1 VSVPGDEPS
10 DADVGEPQ
18 AGVVRSGEPE
28 RYDSVTRARRAARR
42 RRRVLVEWILVIA
55 LTFVGTVVIRT
66 YVVQSYRI
74 PSGSME
80 QTLHGGCDP
89 HCAKDRILV
98 NKLAYDMHG
107 IHHEDIVV
115 FKATT
120 PSWIAAVGG
129 PDDIVKRVIGLPGD
143 TVQCCDPQGRV
154 VRNGKPL
161 NEPYV
166 YQNDHKAF
174 GPIVVPKGQLWVM
187 GDHRSDS
194 SDSRY
199 NGTVPI
205 KSVVGHAFMR
215 VWPISRIGLL

>member
-1 VSVPGDEPS
+1 MRVPDDDAS
-10 DADVGEPQ
+10 DANVGESDTGTLR
-18 AGVVRSGEPE
+18 AGAPVHDAVPRKG
-28 RYDSVTRARRAARR
+28 RAAARR
-42 RRRVLVEWILVIA
+42 RRALTEWILVIV
-55 LTFVGTVVIRT
+55 LTFVGTFVIRT

-89 HCAKDRILV
+89 HCPKDRILV

-107 IHHEDIVV
+107 IHRGDIVV

-120 PSWIAAVGG
+120 PKWIGAVGG
-129 PDDIVKRVIGLPGD
+129 HEDIVKRVIGLPGD
-143 TVQCCDPQGRV
+143 TVQCCNAQGRV
-154 VRNGKPL
+154 VVDGKPL
-161 NEPYV
+161 DEPYV
-166 YQNDHKAF
+166 YQDDHKAF
-174 GPIVVPKGQLWVM
+174 GPQTVPKGQLWVL

-205 KSVVGHAFMR
+205 NSVVGHAFMR